1 MHKAC
6 LLLAYRIQNSKS
18 AHIHKQRTIQDMIT
32 ELRLQNWKSFS
43 DAKLYIDPITIIIG
57 TNASGK
63 SNIFDALKL
72 LCALASPADVA
83 EIAKDVRGGAEGI
96 IRRGQ
101 NNCTLTAV
109 MDTDKAKEQL
119 TYTIE
124 LGFDNQKNIC
134 VKGEKLILSN
144 TCTKTDLTLFETKE
158 LDKNNPS
165 MVSVALY
172 TEGKPRSQNFPVKS
186 SILSQIEYVNCNR
199 KIKDAAETVTAN
211 FKKIRLAN
219 PIPERMRDFAPLSK
233 NLAEDTSNLA
243 GYLANLSSETQSQ
256 TYDAIMKYLRPLPDK
271 DIKSIRAEKVPL
283 TDMAMLFCTEEW
295 QEGITQAQSARGM
308 SDGTLRFAGIIA
320 MLVTAE
326 NNSLVLLEELDKG
339 VHPSRA
345 KNLVTMLNEIGQ
357 QKQLDI
363 ICTTHNATFVDEL
376 GPQMIPFISYVK
388 RNESNGCTDIRL
400 LEENEKL
407 ARLMATKSVGDMMTN
422 NDL

>member
-1 MHKAC
+1 
-6 LLLAYRIQNSKS
+6 
-18 AHIHKQRTIQDMIT
+18 MIT

-43 DAKLYIDPITIIIG
+43 DARLYIDPITIIIG

-83 EIAKDVRGGAEGI
+83 DIAKDVRGGAEGI

-101 NNCTLTAV
+101 TDCTLTAV
-109 MDTDKAKEQL
+109 MDTGKATEQL
-119 TYTIE
+119 TYTVT
-124 LGFDNQKNIC
+124 LGLDNLKNIC
-134 VKGEKLILSN
+134 INSERLILSN
-144 TCTKTDLTLFETKE
+144 SSTKKDLTLIERKE
-158 LDKNNPS
+158 IDENNPS
-165 MVSVALY
+165 TVSVNLY
-172 TEGKPRSQNFPVKS
+172 TEGKPRSQKFPNKS

-199 KIKDAAETVTAN
+199 KIKDAAETVSGN
-211 FKKIRLAN
+211 FKNIRLSN

-233 NLAEDTSNLA
+233 NIAEDASNLA
-243 GYLANLSSETQSQ
+243 GYLANLDAETQSR
-256 TYDAIMKYLRPLPDK
+256 TYDAIMKYLSPLPDK

-295 QEGITQAQSARGM
+295 QEGIVQNQSARGM

-320 MLVTAE
+320 TLVTAKS
-326 NNSLVLLEELDKG
+326 NSLVLLEELDKG

-345 KNLVTMLNEIGQ
+345 KNLVTMLREIGR

-376 GPQMIPFISYVK
+376 GPQMIPFISYAK
-388 RNESNGCTDIRL
+388 RNETDGCTDIRL

-407 ARLMATKSVGDMMTN
+407 ARLMATRTVGDMMTN

>member
-1 MHKAC
+1 
-6 LLLAYRIQNSKS
+6 
-18 AHIHKQRTIQDMIT
+18 MIT

-72 LCALASPADVA
+72 LCAIASPADVA
-83 EIAKDVRGGAEGI
+83 DIAKDVRGGAEGI
-96 IRRGQ
+96 IRRGETD
-101 NNCTLTAV
+101 CTLTAV
-109 MDTDKAKEQL
+109 MDTDKTTEQL
-119 TYTIE
+119 TYTIT
-124 LGFDNQKNIC
+124 LGFDKQKNIC
-134 VKGEKLILSN
+134 INGEKLVLAN
-144 TCTKTDLTLFETKE
+144 TSSKNELTLFERTGSE
-158 LDKNNPS
+158 ENNPTQ
-165 MVSVALY
+165 VAVNLY
-172 TEGKPRSQNFPVKS
+172 AENKIRLLRFQSKS

-199 KIKDAAETVTAN
+199 KIKDAAETVVAN
-211 FKKIRLAN
+211 FKKIRLSN

-233 NLAEDTSNLA
+233 TIAEDASNLA
-243 GYLANLSSETQSQ
+243 GYLANLDADTQVQ
-256 TYDAIMKYLRPLPDK
+256 TYKAIMKYLRPLPDK

-295 QEGITQAQSARGM
+295 QEGIAQDQSARGM

-326 NNSLVLLEELDKG
+326 SNSLVLLEELDKG

-345 KNLVTMLNEIGQ
+345 KNLVTMLKEIGR

-388 RNESNGCTDIRL
+388 RNESDGCTDIRL

-407 ARLMATKSVGDMMTN
+407 ARLMATRTVGGMMTN